1 MKYLII
7 LFTIGLFFGCISQP
21 TADSNETMQPPKV
34 PDKKMM
40 DIPPPNDVV
49 EIHIRDFRFE
59 PNVARLP
66 KGTRVRWINEDA
78 DPHTIY
84 INPLKNES
92 KVLNKGDSYEITLDQ
107 EIVYDYLCGIHPFMT
122 AKIFS
127 GNAVEENKTLAP
139 TGPPP
144 RVTGI
149 EPSTVPAD
157 NETVIAVKGENF
169 REGAT
174 AFFHHLFGNVT
185 FVDSTMLHVITPK
198 HYPLKTGLIIT
209 NPDGEVF
216 IYEDFTFEGE
226 EEPLPPSPAEFG
238 EEKRTVHFV
247 SSTPSHGVSL
257 PSPPAVAVDFN
268 FRVVQG
274 SYIKVLKDDEI
285 LAEGAVSP
293 SNNMRLEVSPP
304 ALKDGTYKVE
314 YHAVWPGGS
323 AHDGQF
329 YFRVE

>member
-1 MKYLII
+1 MRFFLLAIALV
-7 LFTIGLFFGCISQP
+7 LFVGCVSQP
-21 TADSNETMQPPKV
+21 PAENQTAPQPIKPPTKPGMMDMPPPK
-34 PDKKMM
+34 
-40 DIPPPNDVV
+40 DVV

-66 KGTRVRWINEDA
+66 VGSVVRWINDDEA
-78 DPHTIY
+78 EHTVFIT
-84 INPLKNES
+84 PLNNES
-92 KVLNKGDSYEITLDQ
+92 PVLKKGDSWEITLDQ
-107 EIVYDYLCGIHPFMT
+107 EIVYNYLCGIHPFMT

-127 GNAVEENKTLAP
+127 GNALEENKTLAP
-139 TGPPP
+139 EGPPP

-198 HYPLKTGLIIT
+198 HYPLKTGLIVT
-209 NPDGEVF
+209 NPDGQVF

-226 EEPLPPSPAEFG
+226 EEPQPQGLLGDEI
-238 EEKRTVHFV
+238 RTVHFV

-274 SYIKVLKDDEI
+274 SYIKILKDGEP